1 MQASTSEAS
10 LLEKVRRWLG
20 PLAILL
26 LMAHTGRTQKEP
38 PSKAQL
44 QAKKTAGPQKMSKK
58 LPVSGKSSA
67 DAERWVART
76 LKGMS
81 LEEKIGQ
88 VIFTVYHGAFT
99 SSESE
104 AYRKVVREVEQNH
117 IGGFI
122 VVTQGAPLGFLKS
135 QVYPT
140 AVLANQLQS
149 RAKIPLLIGADF
161 ERGTAM
167 RFDEGTSFPPAMG
180 VGATWSSRDAYEM
193 GKITALEA
201 RASGVHWVFAPV
213 ADVNSNPDNPIINTR
228 SFGEDPKRVAEF
240 VSAYVRG
247 VEENGALAT
256 AKHFPGHG
264 DAATDS
270 HLDIPVIRGDR
281 NRLEEVELQPFRA
294 AIKAGVSSIMTAHL
308 SVPAFEPDP
317 NVPATLSHNI
327 LTDVLRRE
335 LGYTGLVVTDA
346 MEMGGITVR
355 YPPGEAAVRAFLAG
369 SDAILMPPVPDAAF
383 HALLEAVRLGRI
395 SQARLD
401 ESVIRLLQA
410 KARLGLQTKKIVDVN
425 ALNANFG
432 KPEWVNKAQEI
443 SDRGVVLLRDTAH
456 ALPLDATRRMRALLV
471 AVDADPDPYPAE
483 DLERELRWRVDSLQV
498 VRTDAKFARVA
509 TVQMPEADKYDVAI
523 IALFVKVS
531 DRKGT
536 VGVPEEEAALIHQIL
551 RAGKPAIVVCFGNPY
566 LIGNFPSA
574 ATWLAAMGT
583 SEVSQISAAR
593 ALFGQIA
600 ITGRLPVSVPNVSGG
615 NAGDGIRVAATPM
628 KVREAAKSAEDKL
641 KSAFGVVSRAVAD
654 GAFPGGVLAVGYRG
668 EVAIRVFGKQTYAA
682 GATPVRADTLYDVAS
697 LSKVIVTTT
706 LIARLTEAAQGGR
719 VELDAPISRYL
730 PEWLSGPNPDWR
742 RAVTVRHLLTH
753 TSGLPPHQPFYK
765 TCKSKAEV
773 VEKIMVE
780 PLVTAP
786 GAKEAYS
793 DLGVIL
799 LGEITERLTGK
810 TLDTLAR
817 EQIFN
822 PLGMKDTMYNPP
834 KNLLPRI
841 APTEVDNDYRKRLVH
856 GVVHD
861 ENAFAMGG
869 VAGHAGVFSTA
880 GDLSAFCQMLLNG
893 GIYNHHRFLRRSTLD
908 EFTSAQAVSGGSRG
922 LGWAV
927 PTEGSSSGHYFS
939 KNSFGHTG
947 FTGTSI
953 WIDPQKELF
962 VILLTNR
969 VHPTRENHKIQEVR
983 IGVADAAVEGLGLVP
998 AKPSEK

>member
-1 MQASTSEAS
+1 MSIFEAS
-10 LLEKVRRWLG
+10 LCEKRRPWLW
-20 PLAILL
+20 PLALLPLL
-26 LMAHTGRTQKEP
+26 LMAHTGRTQQKAS
-38 PSKAQL
+38 SKANHPSEKAAPSRKNL
-44 QAKKTAGPQKMSKK
+44 ALKTAQSKA
-58 LPVSGKSSA
+58 SA
-67 DAERWVART
+67 TAELWVKQT
-76 LKGMS
+76 LKSMP

-88 VIFTVYHGAFT
+88 LIFTVYHGAFL
-99 SSESE
+99 SVESD
-104 AYRKVVREVEQNH
+104 AYRKMVREVEKNH
-117 IGGFI
+117 VGGFI

-135 QVYPT
+135 QVYAT

-167 RFDEGTSFPPAMG
+167 RLDEGTSFPPAMG
-180 VGATWSSRDAYEM
+180 VAATGSSKDAYEM

-201 RASGVHWVFAPV
+201 RASGVNWVFAPV

-270 HLDIPVIRGDR
+270 HLDIPVIKGDLK
-281 NRLEEVELQPFRA
+281 RLEEVELVPFRA

-335 LGYTGLVVTDA
+335 LGYQGLVVTDA
-346 MEMGGITVR
+346 MDMGGITVR
-355 YPPGEAAVRAFLAG
+355 YPPGEAAVRAFLVG

-383 HALLEAVRLGRI
+383 EALRQAVQTGRI
-395 SQARLD
+395 SKARLD
-401 ESVIRLLQA
+401 ESVTRLLLA
-410 KARLGLQTKKIVDVN
+410 KARLGLQTKKTVDVN
-425 ALNANFG
+425 ALNSNFG
-432 KPEWVNKAQEI
+432 KPEWVHLAQDI

-456 ALPLDATRRMRALLV
+456 LLPLDATRATRTLLV

-498 VRTDAKFARVA
+498 VRTDSKFAKVSA
-509 TVQMPEADKYDVAI
+509 VQLPSADKYDIAV

-536 VGVPEEEAALIHQIL
+536 VGVPEEEQALVNQIL
-551 RAGKPAIVVCFGNPY
+551 RAGKPAIVLCFGNPY
-566 LIGNFPSA
+566 LIGHFPDA
-574 ATWLAAMGT
+574 QTWVAAMGT
-583 SEVSQISAAR
+583 SEVTQISAAR

-600 ITGRLPVSVPNVSGG
+600 IGGQMPVTVPGVTGGH
-615 NAGDGIRVAATPM
+615 AGDGIRVAMNPM
-628 KVREAAKSAEDKL
+628 TFRRAAKSMEERL
-641 KSAFGVVSRAVAD
+641 KPGFDVVSRAVAD
-654 GAFPGGVLAVGYRG
+654 HAFPGGVLAVGYRG
-668 EVAIRVFGKQTYAA
+668 EVAIRAFGRQTYEP
-682 GATPVRADTLYDVAS
+682 GAEAVRPDTIYDVAS

-706 LIARLTEAAQGGR
+706 LIARLTEAPQGGR
-719 VELDAPISRYL
+719 VELDAPIGRYL
-730 PEWLSGPNPDWR
+730 PEWASGPNPEWR

-765 TCKSKAEV
+765 TCKSKTEIVA
-773 VEKIMVE
+773 KIMVE
-780 PLVTAP
+780 PLLTAP
-786 GAKEAYS
+786 GEKEAYS

-799 LGEITERLTGK
+799 LGEIAERLTGK

-817 EQIFN
+817 EEIFN
-822 PLGMKDTMYNPP
+822 PLGMKSTTYNPP
-834 KNLLPRI
+834 KSMLDRI

-880 GDLSAFCQMLLNG
+880 EDLSAFCQMLLNG
-893 GIYNHHRFLRRSTLD
+893 GIYAHHRILRHSTLL
-908 EFTSAQAVSGGSRG
+908 EFTHAQILSRG
-922 LGWAV
+922 TRALGWVV

-953 WIDPQKELF
+953 WIDPEKELF

-969 VHPTRENHKIQEVR
+969 VYPTRENHKIQEVR
-983 IGVADAAVEGLGLVP
+983 PAVADAVAEGLGLAG
-998 AKPSEK
+998 AKPSQK

>member
-1 MQASTSEAS
+1 MTE
-10 LLEKVRRWLG
+10 
-20 PLAILL
+20 
-26 LMAHTGRTQKEP
+26 
-38 PSKAQL
+38 
-44 QAKKTAGPQKMSKK
+44 
-58 LPVSGKSSA
+58 
-67 DAERWVART
+67 T
-76 LKGMS
+76 LKGMT

-88 VIFTVYHGAFT
+88 VIFTVYHGAFV
-99 SSESE
+99 SAESD
-104 AYRKVVREVEQNH
+104 AYRNLLREVEQNH
-117 IGGFI
+117 VGGFI
-122 VVTQGAPLGFLKS
+122 VVTQGSPLGVVKS

-149 RAKIPLLIGADF
+149 HAKIPLLIGADF

-167 RFDEGTSFPPAMG
+167 RLDEGTSFPPAMG
-180 VGATWSSRDAYEM
+180 VAATWSPVDAYQM

-270 HLDIPVIRGDR
+270 HLDLPVIQG
-281 NRLEEVELQPFRA
+281 NMKRLEEVELVPFRA
-294 AIKAGVSSIMTAHL
+294 AVKAGVSSIMTAHL

-327 LTDVLRRE
+327 LTNVLRQE
-335 LGYTGLVVTDA
+335 LGFEGLVVTDA

-369 SDAILMPPVPDAAF
+369 SDAVLMPPVPDAAF
-383 HALLEAVRLGRI
+383 AALLAAARSGRI
-395 SQARLD
+395 SKARLD
-401 ESVIRLLQA
+401 QSVTRLLRA
-410 KARLGLQTKKIVDVN
+410 KARLGLPTKKLVDVN
-425 ALNANFG
+425 ALNSNFG
-432 KPEWVNKAQEI
+432 KPAWVDLAQNI

-456 ALPLDATRRMRALLV
+456 LLPLDATRPTRALLV

-498 VRTDAKFARVA
+498 VRTDSQFS
-509 TVQMPEADKYDVAI
+509 TVSSVQVPSADKYDVSI
-523 IALFVKVS
+523 VALFVKVS

-536 VGVPEEEAALIHQIL
+536 VGVREEEAALINRIL

-566 LIGNFPSA
+566 LIGHFPDA

-583 SEVSQISAAR
+583 AEVSQISAAR
-593 ALFGQIA
+593 ALFGQTA
-600 ITGRLPVSVPNVSGG
+600 IGGRLPVSVPGVAGG
-615 NAGDGIRVAATPM
+615 HTGDGIRAPASPMTIRMAT
-628 KVREAAKSAEDKL
+628 KSTEERL
-641 KSAFGVVSRAVAD
+641 KPAFDMIARAVVD
-654 GAFPGGVLAVGYRG
+654 HAFPGGVLAVGYRG
-668 EVAIRVFGKQTYAA
+668 EVTIQAFGKQTYEP
-682 GATPVRADTLYDVAS
+682 GAPAIRADTIYDVAS

-706 LIARLTEAAQGGR
+706 VIARLTEAHQGGR
-719 VELDAPISRYL
+719 VDLDAPIARYL
-730 PEWLSGPNPDWR
+730 PEWASGPNPEWR

-765 TCKSKAEV
+765 TCKSKDEV
-773 VEKIMVE
+773 VAKIMVE

-799 LGEITERLTGK
+799 LGEIAERVTGRS
-810 TLDTLAR
+810 LETLAR
-817 EQIFN
+817 QEIFT
-822 PLGMKDTMYNPP
+822 PLGMRDTMYNPP
-834 KNLLPRI
+834 KRLLSRI
-841 APTEVDNDYRKRLVH
+841 APTENDSDYRKRLVH

-880 GDLSAFCQMLLNG
+880 SDLSAFCQMLLNG
-893 GIYNHHRFLRRSTLD
+893 GIYAHHRFLRRSTLN
-908 EFTSAQAVSGGSRG
+908 EFTGAQSISGGTRV

-927 PTEGSSSGHYFS
+927 PTEGSSAGHYFS

-969 VHPTRENHKIQEVR
+969 VHPTRENNKIREVR
-983 IGVADAAVEGLGLVP
+983 PAVADAVVESLGL
-998 AKPSEK
+998 AKGVAEK